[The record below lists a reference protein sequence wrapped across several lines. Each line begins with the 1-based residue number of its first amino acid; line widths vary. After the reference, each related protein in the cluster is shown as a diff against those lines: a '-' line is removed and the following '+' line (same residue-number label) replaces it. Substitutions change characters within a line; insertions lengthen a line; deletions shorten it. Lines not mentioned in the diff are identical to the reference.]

1 MCVPATICGTS
12 KFSIEPRKW
21 LPISGTHCDTH
32 FPIKFITPSSEWATL
47 LSSLS
52 LPLLLSTPLCC
63 PLASS
68 SAVPFNLQQTL
79 SHFRPNGLSIIQII
93 IWISLAM
100 EISFAIVR
108 TRQVNL
114 QLLLLL
120 LLFTSLYCDLLCARH
135 NKSWQNKATR
145 GRSRPGCQR

>member
-1 MCVPATICGTS
+1 MCVLATICGTS

-21 LPISGTHCDTH
+21 LPISGTHCGTH
-32 FPIKFITPSSEWATL
+32 FPIKFITPSSEWASHPPPSPT
-47 LSSLS
+47 
-52 LPLLLSTPLCC
+52 TPLCC
-63 PLASS
+63 PLACS

-120 LLFTSLYCDLLCARH
+120 LSLLLLFTSLYCDLLCARH